1 MSLRRGSHKRRN
13 PLVRKILSIA
23 SAAALVVGVAGGMA
37 LSTAQSAS
45 AHTPAATDTCTTLSV
60 NLTQYKDIVPAKDAV
75 FTTEYQRYSWIGNPS
90 LSDPA
95 TSSPV
100 TEPGNWQADN
110 KPDPGNDPIGQSF
123 QQGNGVNASW
133 FFWVANLVET
143 SPATPAKV
151 NTVTVSINGTQVD
164 SAEFGASFIKDYT
177 FTDSTIANS
186 WSVTVVAWDGPSNS
200 NWSKTITGTSEPCVP
215 VDSCPVDF
223 TSPAMWEI
231 NWGTSFDNRNGVPT
245 FTTASNGGMTS
256 LNGAALPSYMTNYDA
271 THPGQNWH
279 WLYVNKPV
287 TNFGWTYG
295 FADGTVRTSTITADS
310 NGCPSVVWG
319 ETPPPPPPT
328 VNVCTSISNGG
339 VSTNVNPN
347 GWTFGETR
355 TAGTNT
361 YVNGGLEVETTPSA
375 GGNAQSKA
383 AGYHTAS
390 NIPFADVGDVSMDYT
405 YVSGVRPSIQIG
417 FDKDGNGTWDGYL
430 VYEPDSYGV
439 GQWWSSKDFGVG
451 AGGGYASMGT
461 LDEYLQANPDAR
473 AVSFG
478 YSLGSGVLGKSVIHS
493 ITFGCAIYTFDFQA
507 VVEPSASLASGQCEY
522 DENGEATPRSVVLT
536 YDNSASNVSV
546 KFKVTDHS
554 EYNRTVPA
562 GQIVT
567 VTVTDAPASGVS
579 YTVKAKGHVFNLT
592 VEPCPEL
599 VKPEPKVSSTYTYKV
614 DCDNN
619 LTTVTTTSTVN
630 SVFNVESQQWEDGEP
645 VITEATET
653 HKATNAE
660 LAQLRVEK
668 PASCVPK
675 LAYTGGTFDPTPW
688 YFAGG
693 MLLLG
698 LGAVLAPVAIRRRR
712 KAVE

>member
-1 MSLRRGSHKRRN
+1 MSLRRGSHKRRD

-60 NLTQYKDIVPAKDAV
+60 NLTQYKGIVPAKDAV
-75 FTTEYQRYSWIGNPS
+75 FTTEYQRYSWTGNPS

-100 TEPGNWQADN
+100 TEPGNWQANN

-295 FADGTVRTSTITADS
+295 FA
-310 NGCPSVVWG
+310 
-319 ETPPPPPPT
+319 
-328 VNVCTSISNGG
+328 
-339 VSTNVNPN
+339 
-347 GWTFGETR
+347 
-355 TAGTNT
+355 
-361 YVNGGLEVETTPSA
+361 
-375 GGNAQSKA
+375 
-383 AGYHTAS
+383 
-390 NIPFADVGDVSMDYT
+390 
-405 YVSGVRPSIQIG
+405 
-417 FDKDGNGTWDGYL
+417 
-430 VYEPDSYGV
+430 
-439 GQWWSSKDFGVG
+439 
-451 AGGGYASMGT
+451 
-461 LDEYLQANPDAR
+461 
-473 AVSFG
+473 
-478 YSLGSGVLGKSVIHS
+478 
-493 ITFGCAIYTFDFQA
+493 
-507 VVEPSASLASGQCEY
+507 
-522 DENGEATPRSVVLT
+522 
-536 YDNSASNVSV
+536 
-546 KFKVTDHS
+546 
-554 EYNRTVPA
+554 
-562 GQIVT
+562 
-567 VTVTDAPASGVS
+567 
-579 YTVKAKGHVFNLT
+579 
-592 VEPCPEL
+592 
-599 VKPEPKVSSTYTYKV
+599 
-614 DCDNN
+614 
-619 LTTVTTTSTVN
+619 
-630 SVFNVESQQWEDGEP
+630 
-645 VITEATET
+645 
-653 HKATNAE
+653 
-660 LAQLRVEK
+660 
-668 PASCVPK
+668 
-675 LAYTGGTFDPTPW
+675 
-688 YFAGG
+688 
-693 MLLLG
+693 
-698 LGAVLAPVAIRRRR
+698 
-712 KAVE
+712 